1 MEPIV
6 IVSVLAGLFTVLFA
20 TSVYVIMNLLKK
32 IDVYEK
38 WTEYFGGEI
47 NIMYRRLKSVDEK
60 NLFEKDDDVGFV
72 FSEIVRIVNEFN
84 NNLK

>member
-1 MEPIV
+1 MEPIA
-6 IVSVLAGLFTVLFA
+6 IVSVLAGLFLALFA

-38 WTEYFGGEI
+38 WVEYFGGEI
-47 NIMYRRLKSVDEK
+47 NIMYRRLKAVDEK

-72 FSEIVRIVNEFN
+72 FSEIVRIMNEFN